1 MLPAGA
7 GQRQEQTLHRLAAE
21 QGRVRASSPPALG
34 AAPWQGD
41 AEGPGQSLGHL
52 RAPQPHRQREVGTPR
67 CWVPGAVL
75 GNALRQRELEQ
86 KDFFFFFLQEKRAAK
101 VLRLAA
107 GCWPPWGRGYVM
119 LSPPMLGSER
129 AVCSSCAGAAGCW
142 G

>member
-86 KDFFFFFLQEKRAAK
+86 KDFFFFFSPGKASCKGASVSCRL
-101 VLRLAA
+101 LAA
-107 GCWPPWGRGYVM
+107 LGQGVRDAEPPD
-119 LSPPMLGSER
+119 
-129 AVCSSCAGAAGCW
+129 AGL
-142 G
+142 